1 MEQEDKDLEAYQ
13 LASSILD
20 KLNIHSGIMTKYPQY
35 YAQQKSKKGYISNMR
50 LLEYDMLYGN
60 RYILNRE
67 NPFKI
72 TDIQLGTYPMTI
84 SNVKKEDDG
93 TVTVTGGDF
102 TSYTAIHIN
111 GKRVETEFVSEDTV
125 TCKYDLQY
133 GDEVQIVQE
142 SKKHKKLSE
151 SEIYYY

>member
-20 KLNIHSGIMTKYPQY
+20 KLNIHSGIMTKYHQY